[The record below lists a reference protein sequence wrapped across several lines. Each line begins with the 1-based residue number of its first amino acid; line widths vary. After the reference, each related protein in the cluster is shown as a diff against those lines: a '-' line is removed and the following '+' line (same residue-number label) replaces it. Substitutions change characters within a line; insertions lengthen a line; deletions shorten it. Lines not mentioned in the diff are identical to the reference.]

1 MRAGG
6 RGWAVLL
13 ARSLM
18 GGEEAEEESVEEVN
32 IDSKK
37 GDIKENVGELQMS
50 QRGWRKFFSNS
61 N

>member
-1 MRAGG
+1 
-6 RGWAVLL
+6 
-13 ARSLM
+13 M
-18 GGEEAEEESVEEVN
+18 GGEEAEEESAEEVN

-50 QRGWRKFFSNS
+50 QRGWRKFFSNC